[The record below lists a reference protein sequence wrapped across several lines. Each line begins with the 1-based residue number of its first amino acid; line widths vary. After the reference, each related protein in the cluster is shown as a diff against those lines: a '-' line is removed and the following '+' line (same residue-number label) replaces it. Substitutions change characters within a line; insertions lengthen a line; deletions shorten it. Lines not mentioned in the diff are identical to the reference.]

1 MLRCPSGGPVNPDP
15 HPSPSPTP
23 SSTPTPDPDQVLG
36 GTFDSRPRPTPSP
49 SPHPGQVLGGTAITD
64 LGLEANGIG
73 EASAATLSAALP
85 HATQAAPEPYSN
97 PR

>member
-1 MLRCPSGGPVNPDP
+1 MTDVGADELAA
-15 HPSPSPTP
+15 
-23 SSTPTPDPDQVLG
+23 
-36 GTFDSRPRPTPSP
+36 
-49 SPHPGQVLGGTAITD
+49 VLGGTAIAD

-97 PR
+97 PDPNP